1 MKIDEGI
8 LQDMER
14 DRQAQEGN
22 GDNKQTRFMIAG
34 EAPVLL
40 GKACE
45 LLIKE
50 MSARAWRH
58 TERNRR
64 RTLQRQDVHA
74 AVGESEVYDFLID
87 IVPRITTNQAPP
99 QVPFP
104 EQHMAQ
110 VPQAAMPMP
119 AAVGVPPPAP
129 EMGDP
134 ERFALQM
141 HQMAHGAE
149 PQVHTTGYEQ
159 YYMQMHQAQARM
171 QAEAGAAPQPQ
182 MAQPTYMTAPDPA
195 QMAQWAGPQAPGPP
209 PPQVQ
214 TETEAAAHQGGTV

>member
-22 GDNKQTRFMIAG
+22 GDSKQTRFMIAG

-87 IVPRITTNQAPP
+87 IVPRITANQAPP
-99 QVPFP
+99 QVTFP

-110 VPQAAMPMP
+110 VPQAPMPMP
-119 AAVGVPPPAP
+119 AAASVPQPAP
-129 EMGDP
+129 DMGDP

-141 HQMAHGAE
+141 HQMAHGE
-149 PQVHTTGYEQ
+149 PQIHATGYEQ

-171 QAEAGAAPQPQ
+171 QAEAGVAAQPQ
-182 MAQPTYMTAPDPA
+182 MPQATYMAAPDPG
-195 QMAQWAGPQAPGPP
+195 MQWGGPQAPGPP
-209 PPQVQ
+209 QQPQN
-214 TETEAAAHQGGTV
+214 ETEAAPLPGI